1 MNDST
6 AAQTWGLGG
15 LVEAAEE
22 LLGQAEAAPADQR
35 VSPRPDARTV
45 RYYQSIGV
53 VDRPLA
59 YEGRQARY
67 GRRHLLQVVCV
78 KLLQVRGHSLAQI
91 QAALAGRA
99 DRWLEQAV
107 AEAVGN
113 PSLPVSPSPTPTR
126 AGPRALVAASLAPGV
141 TVTIDPSQVS
151 DPQAIL
157 AALARALTEGG
168 SP

>member
-1 MNDST
+1 MNDPT
-6 AAQTWGLGG
+6 TAQTWGLAG
-15 LVEAAEE
+15 LVEAAGE
-22 LLGQAEAAPADQR
+22 LLGRAEAAPADQR
-35 VSPRPDARTV
+35 IAARPDARTV

-91 QAALAGRA
+91 QTALAGRT

-107 AEAVGN
+107 AEAVGT
-113 PSLPVSPSPTPTR
+113 PPVSPSPTPTR